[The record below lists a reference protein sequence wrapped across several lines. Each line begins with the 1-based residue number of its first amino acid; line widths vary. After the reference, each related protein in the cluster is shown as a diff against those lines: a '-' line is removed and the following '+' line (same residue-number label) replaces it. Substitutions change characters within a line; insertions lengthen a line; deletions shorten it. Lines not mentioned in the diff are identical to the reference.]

1 MEKKSVIGLLG
12 TIGSGKGTAAKFL
25 KKKYGF
31 RIITMGNILRA
42 LARKLELPS
51 NRKSLQ
57 LLQKKYRAKYGGDYF
72 IRMVWQKINDSKQR
86 KWVIDGIRTPE
97 DTSVSRK
104 NGAKLILVDAKP
116 MLRFERMKKRR
127 RKGFSK
133 TFAEF
138 QQEEKREWKLLNFK
152 KSLKYVQYKL
162 DNSKGPREFLDK
174 INKLVKR
181 LI

>member
-1 MEKKSVIGLLG
+1 MEKKIVIGLLG

-31 RIITMGNILRA
+31 RIITMGNMLRA
-42 LARKLELPS
+42 LARKLGLPS

-57 LLQKKYRAKYGGDYF
+57 LLQKKYRTKYGGDYF
-72 IRMVWQKINDSKQR
+72 INMVWQKINSSR
-86 KWVIDGIRTPE
+86 HNKWIIDGIRTPD
-97 DTSVSRK
+97 DTSVSK
-104 NGAKLILVDAKP
+104 NNGAKLILVDAKP

-133 TFAEF
+133 TFTEF
-138 QQEEKREWKLLNFK
+138 QQEEQREWKLLSFK
-152 KSLKYVQYKL
+152 KSLKYVQYKV
-162 DNSKGPREFLDK
+162 DNSSNQKEFFDK
-174 INKLVKR
+174 INKLIKR

>member
-1 MEKKSVIGLLG
+1 MKKKIVIGLLG

-31 RIITMGNILRA
+31 RIVTMGNILRA
-42 LARKLELPS
+42 LARKLNVPS
-51 NRKSLQ
+51 DRKSLQ
-57 LLQKKYRAKYGGDYF
+57 LLQKKYRTKYGGDYF
-72 IRMVWQKINDSKQR
+72 INTAWNKINSSR
-86 KWVIDGIRTPE
+86 YNRWIIDGIRTPE

-104 NGAKLILVDAKP
+104 NGARLILIDAKP
-116 MLRFERMKKRR
+116 QLRFERMKKRK

-133 TFAEF
+133 TFKEF
-138 QQEEKREWKLLNFK
+138 KEEEKREWKLLNFK
-152 KSLKYVQYKL
+152 KSLKYIQYKV
-162 DNSKGPREFLDK
+162 DNSKGPKEFLDK